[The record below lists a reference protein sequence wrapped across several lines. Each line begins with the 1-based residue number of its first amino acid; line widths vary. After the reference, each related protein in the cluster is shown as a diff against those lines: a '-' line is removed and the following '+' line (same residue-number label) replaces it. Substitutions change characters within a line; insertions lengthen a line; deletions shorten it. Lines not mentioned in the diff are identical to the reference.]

1 MPVCGIAY
9 RDTRR
14 EDLITPTGGVHN
26 ILFVPAQADR
36 PTLITSRVDR
46 DGIGARESTLF
57 WTQRRFS
64 ILVRHVLVVDDGSG
78 LATVDDFERFF
89 YAAAD
94 GQIVTYDP
102 SALPHFNETHD
113 VSLESRSVQISV
125 PNRRAGS
132 VRFELIA
139 NRTR

>member
-1 MPVCGIAY
+1 MPVCGISY

-14 EDLITPTGGVHN
+14 EDLITPTGGVN
-26 ILFVPAQADR
+26 TILFIPAQAEKA
-36 PTLITSRVDR
+36 LVTSRTDR
-46 DGIGARESTLF
+46 EGIGTRESTLF
-57 WTQRRFS
+57 WTQRRYS
-64 ILVRHVLVVDDGSG
+64 IFVRRLLLADEGTG

-102 SALPHFNETHD
+102 TALPQFDSTLD
-113 VSLESRSVQISV
+113 VSLETRSIQIAF
-125 PNRRAGS
+125 PHRGAGS